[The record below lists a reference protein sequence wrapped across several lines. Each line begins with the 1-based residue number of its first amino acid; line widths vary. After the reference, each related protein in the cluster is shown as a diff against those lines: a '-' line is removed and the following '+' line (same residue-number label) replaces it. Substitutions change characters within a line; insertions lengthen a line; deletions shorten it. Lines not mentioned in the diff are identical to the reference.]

1 MRSDNHCWV
10 RKLGSMN
17 KVNQY
22 RALLGLGRRKM
33 RQNKQIAMATVA
45 LALFLVATPA
55 LAPRANAAAM
65 PCLSSSKCNLLILSP
80 GSGAALNNNQTVYRS
95 FIVSFA
101 TQNFTLVQ
109 PGTGGD
115 VNTTTA
121 GGRNQGH
128 IHVFVDNAYVTLWA
142 NANGIPLTLAK
153 GTHTIRLDLVNDFHQ
168 TFNPSISKSTTVN
181 VIDPVSD
188 GLQSTA
194 NSAQSTAS
202 NAQNYGLGALVVSV
216 ITLILV
222 AYVAFRPR
230 PKTTA

>member
-1 MRSDNHCWV
+1 
-10 RKLGSMN
+10 
-17 KVNQY
+17 
-22 RALLGLGRRKM
+22 M
-33 RQNKQIAMATVA
+33 RQNKQIAIATVA
-45 LALFLVATPA
+45 LALFLTAIPA
-55 LAPRANAAAM
+55 LTPRANAAAT
-65 PCLSSSKCNLLILSP
+65 PCLPTCNLLILSP
-80 GSGAALNNNQTVYRS
+80 GSGGALNNNQTVYRS

-101 TQNFTLVQ
+101 PQNFTLVQ
-109 PGTGGD
+109 PGTGSD
-115 VNTTTA
+115 INTTTTGQNA
-121 GGRNQGH
+121 RPNQGH
-128 IHVFVDNAYVTLWA
+128 IHVWVDNAYVTLWA
-142 NANGIPLTLAK
+142 NANGIPLTLPK

-202 NAQNYGLGALVVSV
+202 NAQNYGLGAIVVSV

-230 PKTTA
+230 ARTKTTA